1 MAVPIRVSGN
11 IIKELS
17 EKIPSNNV
25 ALNELIKNSYDAD
38 ASEITITI
46 NTTNKKLTIEDNG
59 SGMDEDS
66 IKALFHISRSTKTYG
81 ELRTTGRYTLGSKGL
96 GFLSVFKFGNQVT
109 WYTKTSVTDCYEFS
123 VTKSALE
130 ALDNLSDHHIDLIQ
144 SEKLTDK
151 GTLIEIELD
160 DYNSSSLSNYFSDIK
175 NCKKLVNCFY
185 DDNIKITLIID
196 GKSYTTENISLDTI
210 HSDYILYHVTYDS
223 TNNTIK
229 YFYNNL
235 NFYNQLFDA
244 NIVDATIKMDLNI
257 YLLRSG
263 GTRQINSLFHND
275 SNKLTPLIYV
285 NKNLFNNYS
294 LFNPDAVR
302 SIRAGKTLP
311 QIIGFIDIRSTS
323 QELDFNSDRTQFT
336 QNPFTD
342 KICDFLKT
350 INIKLQE
357 EGSKFKNLV
366 KTDKFLT
373 VDILPEALYNH
384 TSIEE
389 FRAFIS
395 NNYPLKDFVEISVEN
410 HKVTYKIL
418 NIEHTLNIAPPTSTT
433 NNSAQ
438 GNHTGNS
445 NNQNGN
451 NTAADNTATTE
462 NTEEDDNN
470 SNPNES
476 GAPASTTFVPVSI
489 NLSSKSTEISIPS
502 DQFPLLDYIE
512 SLTDSSGANV
522 DKSKLTITVD
532 NAACPTKILSTITS
546 PTYKIITFTYTD
558 ESTGIASKQIKLSFK
573 EPTAAIIS
581 SSTDNLIT
589 IPARSNYTI
598 DYNKNVADLIFQINS
613 LDLNTHPEVIACS
626 LRAIFDLSVASIR
639 TSPKFVGKITIN
651 NDLPNNVKHIVQYIL
666 DNALSHTIATSASI
680 SFHSLNNSLN
690 ADEFERT
697 IKKAHLGAHQSTL
710 YLTQQDIKDIA
721 KKAGIFVI
729 LSNELIMNPSIT

>member
-81 ELRTTGRYTLGSKGL
+81 ELRTSGRYTLGSKGL
-96 GFLSVFKFGNQVT
+96 GFLSVFKFGDQVT
-109 WYTKTSVTDCYEFS
+109 WYTKTAVTDCYKFS
-123 VTKSALE
+123 VQKSNLE
-130 ALDNLSDHHIDLIQ
+130 TLDNLSDHHIDLIQ

-151 GTLIEIELD
+151 GTFIEIELD
-160 DYNSSSLSNYFSDIK
+160 DYNSSSLSNHFSDIK

-196 GKSYTTENISLDTI
+196 SQIYTTENIFLDTI

-229 YFYNNL
+229 YFYHDF
-235 NFYNQLFDA
+235 NFHNQPFDA

-257 YLLRSG
+257 YLLKSG

-302 SIRAGKTLP
+302 SIQSGKSLP

-323 QELDFNSDRTQFT
+323 QELEFNSDRTQFT

-342 KICDFLKT
+342 TICNFLKT

-384 TSIEE
+384 TGLEE

-438 GNHTGNS
+438 NNPTGNS

-476 GAPASTTFVPVSI
+476 DAPASTTFVPVSI
-489 NLSSKSTEISIPS
+489 NLSSKSLEIPIPS

-512 SLTDSSGANV
+512 SLTDSSGANI
-522 DKSKLTITVD
+522 DKSELTITVD
-532 NAACPTKILSTITS
+532 DVACPTKILSTITS

-573 EPTAAIIS
+573 EPSANITSA
-581 SSTDNLIT
+581 STGKLIT
-589 IPARSNYTI
+589 ITAKSDYTT
-598 DYNKNVADLIFQINS
+598 DYNQNVADLILQINS

-639 TSPKFVGKITIN
+639 TTSKFTSKIILN
-651 NDLPNNVKHIVQYIL
+651 GGLPNKVKSIVQYVI
-666 DNALSHTIATSASI
+666 DNNLTSIIATNSGI
-680 SFHSLNNSLN
+680 DFNSLKN
-690 ADEFERT
+690 ILKSDDFEST
-697 IKKAHLGAHQSTL
+697 IEKAHLGAHKATL
-710 YLTQQDIKDIA
+710 FLTQQDIKDIA

>member
-81 ELRTTGRYTLGSKGL
+81 ELRTSGRYTLGSKGL
-96 GFLSVFKFGNQVT
+96 GFLSVFKFGDQVT
-109 WYTKTSVTDCYEFS
+109 WYTKTAVTDCYKFS
-123 VTKSALE
+123 VQKSNLE
-130 ALDNLSDHHIDLIQ
+130 TLDNLSDHHIDLIQ

-151 GTLIEIELD
+151 GTFIEIELD
-160 DYNSSSLSNYFSDIK
+160 DYNSNSLSNYFSDIK
-175 NCKKLVNCFY
+175 NSKKLVNCFY

-196 GKSYTTENISLDTI
+196 DQSYITEDISLDRI
-210 HSDYILYHVTYDS
+210 HSNFLLFHVTYDS
-223 TNNTIK
+223 ADNTIK
-229 YFYNNL
+229 YFYRGL
-235 NFYNQLFDA
+235 NFHNHTFNSNLTNA
-244 NIVDATIKMDLNI
+244 IIKMDLNI
-257 YLLRSG
+257 YSLQRG
-263 GTRQINSLFHND
+263 GTTHINSLFHND
-275 SNKLTPLIYV
+275 DSKLTPLIYI

-302 SIRAGKTLP
+302 SIQYGKALP

-336 QNPFTD
+336 QNSFTD
-342 KICDFLKT
+342 TISSFLKGINITLQTEGSIFKNSVKKNDFLT
-350 INIKLQE
+350 A
-357 EGSKFKNLV
+357 
-366 KTDKFLT
+366 
-373 VDILPEALYNH
+373 DILPKELYNH
-384 TSIEE
+384 TGIEE

-395 NNYPLKDFVEISVEN
+395 NDYPLKDFVEISVEN

-433 NNSAQ
+433 NNSTQ
-438 GNHTGNS
+438 DNPTGNS

-476 GAPASTTFVPVSI
+476 DAPASTTFVPVSI

-522 DKSKLTITVD
+522 DKSELTITVD

-666 DNALSHTIATSASI
+666 DNALSHTIATSASM